1 MKMNLKSILL
11 LIILII
17 YSFFLYSC
25 KKKEKVI
32 PLPKPSHIPESAF
45 QATDTESDWFYI
57 DNSIGYYATWD
68 KYGTLLTEIFLV
80 NNLTEKIIKYYHDN
94 GKPRRISTFKSF
106 NNQKI
111 PEDTIELAESEP
123 DYYKEREEIRHLPN
137 KFYTMN
143 NNILHH
149 LYPRA
154 FFGILVWDSGP
165 DYVFAQGKVY
175 SKECWTVKEKSYES
189 PTEKCGTKT
198 IYSLDGKAENTH
210 YPLNCNHSCSDKIV
224 SLRKGKYKITSLI
237 EAPIYF
243 KQGNNFIQIAT
254 VKEDETV
261 EVLGEEIYIPDINLE
276 NFSWIK
282 IRSKA
287 TVGYVKK
294 SSLTNKLIN

>member
-1 MKMNLKSILL
+1 MNSKSILIF
-11 LIILII
+11 IILIM
-17 YSFFLYSC
+17 YFFFLCSC
-25 KKKEKVI
+25 IKKKEKVI
-32 PLPKPSHIPESAF
+32 PVPKPSHIPESAF
-45 QATDTESDWFYI
+45 QATNTESDWFYI

-94 GKPRRISTFKSF
+94 GRPRRISTFKSF

-123 DYYKEREEIRHLPN
+123 ENYKQRSEIKHLPN

-154 FFGILVWDSGP
+154 YFGILVWDSGP

-175 SKECWTVKEKSYES
+175 SKECWTVKGKSYES
-189 PTEKCGTKT
+189 PVEKCGSKT
-198 IYSLDGKAENTH
+198 IYSLDGKVENTH
-210 YPLNCNHSCSDKIV
+210 YPLKCNHSCSDKIV
-224 SLRKGKYKITSLI
+224 SLRKGKYRISSLI
-237 EAPIYF
+237 EAPVF
-243 KQGNNFIQIAT
+243 SKQGNNFIQMGTI
-254 VKEDETV
+254 KEDETV
-261 EVLGEEIYIPDINLE
+261 EVLGEQIDIPEINLE

-282 IRSKA
+282 IKSKA
-287 TVGYVKK
+287 IVGYIKK
-294 SSLTNKLIN
+294 SNLTNKPVN